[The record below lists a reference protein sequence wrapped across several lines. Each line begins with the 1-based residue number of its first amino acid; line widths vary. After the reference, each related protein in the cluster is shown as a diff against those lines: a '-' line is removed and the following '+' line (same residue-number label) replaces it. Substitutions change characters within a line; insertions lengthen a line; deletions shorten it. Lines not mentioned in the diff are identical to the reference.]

1 MTDEPRTPGLRDLP
15 RYPVTAGVLGLA
27 IGVTVA
33 WLAGAD
39 VEALTLDVRAFL
51 GEPWR
56 LLTSALPHVDP
67 IHLVFNAYWV
77 WRFGSVIE
85 RRFGHLRAL
94 ALLAALAVS
103 SGAAELAIFDG
114 GVGLSGIGY
123 GLFGLLL
130 ALRGRDPGLPRIEP
144 GVALVFLGWFLVCV
158 GTTMTGWMPVA
169 NVAHAVGFLEGW
181 LVGAALSA
189 AGPRRIAAVAAGLLV
204 LVASLLGASVLRPL
218 VSRSPTA
225 GTMSAV
231 LGYRALVAG
240 DPQVA
245 VEHFE
250 RALTLGD
257 ESEWWFDYGLALVQV
272 GRKAEGVAALRR
284 AYALDPSD
292 RHRDALA
299 QITGEDPPAHQ
310 H

>member
-1 MTDEPRTPGLRDLP
+1 MTEEVGTPGLRDLP
-15 RYPVTAGVLGLA
+15 RHPVTAGTLGLA
-27 IGVTVA
+27 IAVTLA

-39 VEALTLDVRAFL
+39 IDALLLDVRAFL

-56 LLTSALPHVDP
+56 LVTSALPHVDP
-67 IHLVFNAYWV
+67 IHLIFNAYWV

-103 SGAAELAIFDG
+103 SGAAELAVFDG
-114 GVGLSGIGY
+114 GVGLSGVGY
-123 GLFGLLL
+123 GLFGLLF

-169 NVAHAVGFLEGW
+169 NVAHAVGFVEGW
-181 LVGAALSA
+181 LVGAALST
-189 AGPRRIAAVAAGLLV
+189 AGLRRIAAVAAAVLV
-204 LVASLLGASVLRPL
+204 LVASLCGASVLRPL

-240 DPQVA
+240 EPQAAVA
-245 VEHFE
+245 HFE
-250 RALTLGD
+250 RALQLG
-257 ESEWWFDYGLALVQV
+257 EQSEWWFDYGLALVQL
-272 GRKAEGVAALRR
+272 GREAEGVAALRR

-292 RHRDALA
+292 RHREALA
-299 QITGEDPPAHQ
+299 QITGEAPPVP
-310 H
+310 